1 MALLPKVCVIGAGS
15 CGLTTCKALLERDI
29 PFDCFDKSDDLGG
42 NWYYKNPNGLSS
54 AYRMLHIDSSK
65 SRMQFSDFPMPD
77 EYPNFAHHSQVLTYF
92 RNYAEHFG
100 LREHITF
107 NTSVERAERDEHGRW
122 QITLDN
128 GEQKQYDAL
137 FVCNGHHWD
146 PRWPEPSPP
155 GEFNGTMIHAHD
167 YIDAE
172 PFRGKNVVT
181 VGMGNSAM
189 DIAVECSYVARRVL
203 LSHRRGTHILPKYLL
218 GRPVD
223 KWAVPWM
230 PWWIARY
237 VLGFMLKLQVGR
249 MEDYGLKKPEH
260 MLFQAHPSVSSV
272 ILDRIAH
279 GDITPKD
286 DIAELQ
292 GDCVRFADGSVE
304 EADVIIF
311 CTGYKVTFPFFDET
325 FIVAKDNDLPLFKRT
340 FKPGMNNLFFIGLVQ
355 PLGAIFPIAEQQAVL
370 AAEYLCGRYAL
381 PPEERMLD
389 EMRKEREAMF
399 RRFVK
404 SKRHTMEVDFDL
416 FLKGLQQEQAR
427 GRKRA
432 DEMGNRLPV
441 EPNTAPA
448 VASS

>member
-1 MALLPKVCVIGAGS
+1 MAVLPKVCVIGAGS
-15 CGLTTCKALLERDI
+15 CGLTTCKALIERNI
-29 PFDCFDKSDDLGG
+29 PFDCFEKSDDVGG

-77 EYPNFAHHSQVLTYF
+77 EYPNFAHHSQVFTYF

-100 LREHITF
+100 IRERVTF
-107 NTSVERAERDEHGRW
+107 NTAVEHAERMEDGTW
-122 QITLDN
+122 NITLDN
-128 GEQKQYDAL
+128 GERRQYDAL

-146 PRWPEPSPP
+146 PRWPEPAPT
-155 GEFNGTMIHAHD
+155 GEFNGTVIHAHH
-167 YIDAE
+167 YLDAE
-172 PFRGKNVVT
+172 PYRGKKVVV

-189 DIAVECSYVARRVL
+189 DIAVECSYVADRVFL
-203 LSHRRGTHILPKYLL
+203 AHRRGTHIVPKYLL

-223 KWAVPWM
+223 KWTIAWM

-237 VLGFMLKLQVGR
+237 ILGFMLWLQVGR

-260 MLFQAHPSVSSV
+260 SLFQAHPSVSSV

-279 GDITPKD
+279 GDIEPRD
-286 DIAELQ
+286 NIAELE
-292 GDCVRFADGSVE
+292 GDRVRFADGKVDE
-304 EADVIIF
+304 VDVIIY
-311 CTGYKVTFPFFDET
+311 CTGYKVTFPFFDES
-325 FIVAKDNDLPLFKRT
+325 FIVAQDNDLPLYKRM
-340 FKPGMNNLFFIGLVQ
+340 FKPGMDNLFFIGLVQ

-389 EMRKEREAMF
+389 EMHKEREAMF
-399 RRFVK
+399 RRYVK
-404 SKRHTMEVDFDL
+404 SKRHTMEVDFDP
-416 FLKGLQQEQAR
+416 FLKSLHQEQAA

-432 DEMGNRLPV
+432 EATGSKLPV
-441 EPNTAPA
+441 TPKAAQA
-448 VASS
+448 VEA